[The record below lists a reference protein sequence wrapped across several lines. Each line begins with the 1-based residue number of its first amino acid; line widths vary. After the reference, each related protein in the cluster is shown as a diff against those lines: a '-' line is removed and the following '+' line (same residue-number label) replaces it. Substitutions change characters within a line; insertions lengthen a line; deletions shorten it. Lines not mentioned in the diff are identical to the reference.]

1 MNWLSHGPLTLCSAP
16 WHLPCHA
23 YCSWAWNV
31 LSSYCPRPSDL
42 SPAPSH
48 SRMSSLRLSQWLPSS
63 SSRSPAPLLREPLL
77 TLVPSR
83 GPVPGEGSARRIS
96 AGWMN
101 GAHTLSCQLLPAPL
115 QRSVRTTE
123 PSRHVRPFRAG
134 PCLPAL
140 LSSVSQGLRPCPL
153 LPTLGAGS
161 PHSQGVTCWGSL
173 APSQTTHSPLS
184 SALAGWVQSARC

>member
-1 MNWLSHGPLTLCSAP
+1 MGPSLRAQPPGIFHAMHTAP
-16 WHLPCHA
+16 GPGMF
-23 YCSWAWNV
+23 
-31 LSSYCPRPSDL
+31 SSYCPRPSDL
-42 SPAPSH
+42 SPVPSH

-83 GPVPGEGSARRIS
+83 GPVPGEGSAWRVS
-96 AGWMN
+96 VGWMN

-115 QRSVRTTE
+115 QWSVRTAE

-153 LPTLGAGS
+153 LPTLGAG
-161 PHSQGVTCWGSL
+161 P
-173 APSQTTHSPLS
+173 PPLS
-184 SALAGWVQSARC
+184 GGHLLGQPGPISAHTLSSVQCPGRVGAICSLLTFCHV